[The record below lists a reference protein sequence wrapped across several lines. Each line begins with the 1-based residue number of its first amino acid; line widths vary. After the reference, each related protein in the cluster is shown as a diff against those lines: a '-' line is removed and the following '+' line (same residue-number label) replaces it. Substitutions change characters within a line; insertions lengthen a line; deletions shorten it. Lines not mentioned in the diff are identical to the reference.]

1 MNIFKR
7 KISFKKNLKT
17 DLLHCDKVIGN
28 LKLKNISQNFLDQNE
43 LNLRYLI
50 IGFFRFLFIRKK
62 NITLSD
68 FYFIEMI
75 KSYSPKV
82 VLGHDMTG
90 ITFRI
95 KKLIPSL
102 STITYQLAFIFKNDE
117 DYYKNNFRNKSTD
130 IYLVY
135 DKRSKEMMQ
144 KYVKAKYKIFG
155 SVKSS
160 FTKLLKKNKI
170 IKYDLLYI
178 SPFRS
183 MNLQTK
189 NNIRQNN
196 NERKYLKCI
205 KDYCFKNNKK
215 ICIALSSNRK
225 DKKNINQNDE
235 KKFYKSIIPFVH
247 FEDNQSIN
255 LVRKSN
261 VIISSLSNLGY
272 ELLMKREKVLFL
284 TNDKEKFKFF
294 ESNKLPF
301 VYYVNNTKNIK
312 IKINKLASFK
322 KNQWNNILDR
332 YTNSKNCEK
341 KLKLLVT
348 SYVK

>member
-7 KISFKKNLKT
+7 KITFKKNLKV

-28 LKLKNISQNFLDQNE
+28 LKLRNISQNLLNQNE

-50 IGFFRFLFIRKK
+50 IGFFKFLFIRKK
-62 NITLSD
+62 NISISD

-90 ITFRI
+90 ITFRV
-95 KKLIPSL
+95 KKLIPEF
-102 STITYQLAFIFKNDE
+102 STITYQLAFIFKCDAN
-117 DYYKNNFRNKSTD
+117 YYKNNFQNKRTD

-135 DKRSKEMMQ
+135 DKRSKEMME
-144 KYVKAKYKIFG
+144 KYVKAKYKVFG

-160 FTKLLKKNKI
+160 FIKLLKKNKT

-178 SPFRS
+178 SPFRGL
-183 MNLQTK
+183 NLQTK
-189 NNIRQNN
+189 NNIIQNN
-196 NERKYLKCI
+196 NERKYLRCI
-205 KDYCFKNNKK
+205 GDYCLKNKKK

-247 FEDNQSIN
+247 FEDKQSIN

-261 VIISSLSNLGY
+261 IIINSVSNLGY
-272 ELLMKREKVLFL
+272 ELLLKREKVLFL

-294 ESNKLPF
+294 ENKKLPF
-301 VYYVNNTKNIK
+301 VHYVNNTKNIK
-312 IKINKLASFK
+312 IKINKLLSLK

-332 YTNSKNCEK
+332 YISINNCEEK
-341 KLKLLVT
+341 FKILVANCA
-348 SYVK
+348 K